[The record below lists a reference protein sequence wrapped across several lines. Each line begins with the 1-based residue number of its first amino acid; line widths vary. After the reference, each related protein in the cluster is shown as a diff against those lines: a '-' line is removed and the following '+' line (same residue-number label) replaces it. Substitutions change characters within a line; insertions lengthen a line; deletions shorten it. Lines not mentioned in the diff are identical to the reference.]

1 MPVLRQATGNNGQ
14 KHPAIRP
21 LLSMWSDL
29 DGRRNV
35 EYARWPTQGN
45 RHFGWSV
52 NRSDSDPKRIMT
64 TRKPPTPPVPRQ
76 SRPLAQ
82 PKGKDRALTRKMM
95 TAISSLID
103 QSEGKLTRQ
112 GLSIDIGRSNNE
124 VVEWLGAWRNFPNA
138 ETTLALLRWAIQQDR
153 SFVKTLFS

>member
-1 MPVLRQATGNNGQ
+1 
-14 KHPAIRP
+14 
-21 LLSMWSDL
+21 
-29 DGRRNV
+29 
-35 EYARWPTQGN
+35 
-45 RHFGWSV
+45 
-52 NRSDSDPKRIMT
+52 MT
-64 TRKPPTPPVPRQ
+64 TSRKPPTPPIPRQ